1 MLFWLTLFLGVF
13 YFKIFRV
20 RRIQEKPTVAA
31 KTEAF
36 FANSALLSLI
46 VYGFM
51 TQTWYLVALA
61 AVLMNIMVSL
71 MIAAVQL
78 GIFVDG
84 KPLLTL
90 SHTYKAM
97 PLLALLIM
105 SGSLTTIF
113 YIG

>member
-1 MLFWLTLFLGVF
+1 MLFYLTLFLGVF

-20 RRIQEKPTVAA
+20 RRIQEKKVLSAR
-31 KTEAF
+31 TEAF
-36 FANSALLSLI
+36 FANSALLSLV

-51 TQTWYLVALA
+51 TQAWYLVALA
-61 AVLMNIMVSL
+61 AILMNIMVSL

-84 KPLLTL
+84 KPLLKL
-90 SHTYKAM
+90 SHAYKAM
-97 PLLALLIM
+97 PFLAL
-105 SGSLTTIF
+105 SVVAGSLTTIF